1 MPRPHVLIAGASIAG
16 PALAF
21 WLVRYGWDVTVVERA
36 PGFRDGGQNVDVRGA
51 GREVLRR
58 AALERTVRDA
68 TTGERGTRFVGDDGR
83 TIADFPVVASDTDG
97 ATAEVEVLRG
107 DLARILVDATQ
118 DATEYVWGDRITGL
132 EDDGDGVDVTFEH
145 GAGRRFDL
153 VVAADGIGSSTRAL
167 AFGDEVRIRS
177 LGLDMTYLTI
187 PRTGDDVDWWR
198 WYSAIGGRGVTL
210 RPDRHGTTRAVLTE
224 VTKDRATRPAGA
236 GRGAGRRTPE
246 QQVQHLRGRFEDV
259 GWEAPRVLA
268 ALGDP
273 ARGDAYVESI
283 GQVLA
288 PRWSSGRVAI
298 TGDAAWCASPVS
310 GMGTTLSLVGA
321 YVLAGELA
329 AHVDHRDAF
338 RGYERVMRPYV
349 DRAQH
354 LPPGVPLVANPVTR
368 AGVTAFRLV
377 LRLAASRAAAVA
389 RTRFF
394 SPPADGFALPDYAH
408 LETGARR

>member
-1 MPRPHVLIAGASIAG
+1 MPKPHVLIAGASIAG
-16 PALAF
+16 PSLAF
-21 WLVRYGWDVTVVERA
+21 WLLRYGWDVTVVERA
-36 PGFRDGGQNVDVRGA
+36 PAFRDGGQNVDVRGA

-58 AALERTVRDA
+58 AGLEQAVRDA
-68 TTGERGTRFVGDDGR
+68 TTGELGTRFVDDDGR
-83 TIADFPVVASDTDG
+83 TVAEFPVVASDTAG

-118 DATEYVWGDRITGL
+118 DAEYVWGNRITGL
-132 EDDGDGVDVTFEH
+132 EDDGDGIDVTFEH

-153 VVAADGIGSSTRAL
+153 VVAADGIGSSTRSL
-167 AFGDEVRIRS
+167 VLGDGVRIRS

-187 PRTGDDVDWWR
+187 PRADSDVDWWR
-198 WYSAIGGRGVTL
+198 WYSGVGGRGVTL

-224 VTKDRATRPAGA
+224 VTKDQETRPATQ
-236 GRGAGRRTPE
+236 GRGADRRTPE
-246 QQVQHLRGRFEDV
+246 EQARHLRARFEDL
-259 GWEAPRVLA
+259 GREAQRVLD
-268 ALGDP
+268 ALEESEP
-273 ARGDAYVESI
+273 YFESI

-288 PRWSSGRVAI
+288 PRWSSGRGAL

-310 GMGTTLSLVGA
+310 GMGTTLSLVGT

-338 RGYERVMRPYV
+338 RGYERVMRPFV

-354 LPPGVPLVANPVTR
+354 LPPGVPLVANPTSR
-368 AGVTAFRLV
+368 LGVAAFRLV

-389 RTRFF
+389 RTRFL
-394 SPPADGFALPDYAH
+394 SPPADGFDLPDYAH
-408 LETGARR
+408 LER